1 MRTLVFDRVFVK
13 VVLLKRTGGMDGMGF
28 STEVMVMGKRRSGRE
43 ECGEGRARPQA
54 ELVVL

>member
-1 MRTLVFDRVFVK
+1 M
-13 VVLLKRTGGMDGMGF
+13 KRTGGMDGMGF
-28 STEVMVMGKRRSGRE
+28 PTEVMVMGKRRSGRE